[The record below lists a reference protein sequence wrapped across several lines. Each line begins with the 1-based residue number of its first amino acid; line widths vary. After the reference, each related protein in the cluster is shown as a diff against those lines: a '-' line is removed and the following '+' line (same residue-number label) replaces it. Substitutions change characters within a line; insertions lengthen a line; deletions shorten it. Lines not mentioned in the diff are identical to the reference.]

1 MAPVLV
7 QRFREREENV
17 KMDVFTTFV
26 DLLRQVGVVSKRF
39 EGVQVCCSPTGCPAS
54 PAPAMRLT

>member
-17 KMDVFTTFV
+17 KMDIFTTFV
-26 DLLRQVGVVSKRF
+26 DLLRQVGVVSKRS
-39 EGVQVCCSPTGCPAS
+39 EGVQVCCSPTACPVS
-54 PAPAMRLT
+54 SAPA